1 MYAIKDGKML
11 LNDKLYEKVFKNNQ
25 QVFKFI
31 DFLDYFN
38 KT

>member
-11 LNDKLYEKVFKNNQ
+11 LNDELYEKVFKNNQ